1 MTIERMIR
9 ELNNTITQ
17 LQTLVAAQEQTIA
30 RLQEQVN
37 QVDTAQA
44 ALLSLETDSILEQQ
58 AIQQKLAEQD
68 EVQAQI
74 LLNQM
79 EVAASV

>member
-1 MTIERMIR
+1 MTIEGMI
-9 ELNNTITQ
+9 LALDSTIQQ

-30 RLQEQVN
+30 QLQEQVN

-44 ALLSLETDSILEQQ
+44 ALLSLGTDSILEQQ
-58 AIQQKLAEQD
+58 AIKQKLAEQD

>member
-1 MTIERMIR
+1 MTIEGMIR
-9 ELNNTITQ
+9 ALDSTIQQ
-17 LQTLVAAQEQTIA
+17 LQTVVAAQEQTIA
-30 RLQEQVN
+30 QLQEQVN

-44 ALLSLETDSILEQQ
+44 ALLSLGTDSILEQQ
-58 AIQQKLAEQD
+58 AIKQKLAEQD